1 MRMPRILVIEDED
14 FILDL
19 LTEML
24 SYENYQ
30 VISANTGEAGL
41 KLAEA
46 ELPDLI
52 LCDISMTGM
61 DGFAVLKA
69 LRTGEKNRQTPV
81 IFLTGQVS
89 PEEIQAGQGLGVNDY
104 LCKPATR
111 QDILAAIYRQ
121 LGKRAGGI

>member
-1 MRMPRILVIEDED
+1 
-14 FILDL
+14 
-19 LTEML
+19 
-24 SYENYQ
+24 
-30 VISANTGEAGL
+30 
-41 KLAEA
+41 
-46 ELPDLI
+46 
-52 LCDISMTGM
+52 MTGM